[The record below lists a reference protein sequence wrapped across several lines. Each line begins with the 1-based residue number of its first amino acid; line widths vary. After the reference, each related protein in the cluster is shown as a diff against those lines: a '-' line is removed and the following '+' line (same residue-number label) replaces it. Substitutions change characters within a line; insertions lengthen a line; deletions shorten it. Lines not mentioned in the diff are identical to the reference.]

1 MQIWYGRVWN
11 QTWREGLLNQMW
23 LQNSVLNLVAA
34 DVGRIPEERNEDVR
48 SDDGDD
54 EPRDAD

>member
-11 QTWREGLLNQMW
+11 WREGLLNQMW

-34 DVGRIPEERNEDVR
+34 DVWRIPEERNENVR